1 MLKSLKKIV
10 SLALVGA
17 AGFGYA
23 SEQNSWSYANAQ
35 KSPSNNTS
43 RSDVMSAADS
53 LGAKL
58 SRRDA
63 ASDSSA
69 SDEYENSF
77 RIKLEY
83 ARGFAKKGSYSGR
96 LNNQRVMMPAFR
108 WTGNSG
114 VNAEFWNGITN
125 IGGALVPYVA
135 FGSYEKRPGGDSHS
149 QYLVRRD
156 EDLAQ
161 MQRNK
166 AAGIKNLAY
175 TYTGTTGPIGP
186 DGRPTAIGSSRNLSL
201 VYADIDNFVNFYGR
215 ENIAGYFIDE
225 VNTEDNP
232 SNIAYM
238 ASIYNYIKSKYPE
251 MLVLANNG
259 WGVRDAI
266 APYADVWMLQEVSA
280 DEYINRYRARTSEFE
295 KDPANSSKILHV
307 IYNARPDQY
316 DEIIRLSRERNA
328 ANLFITSDTN
338 AYPGGYDDLPTYFE
352 ALMLAINNFTPKN
365 GSLFSQVAR
374 GGNRVGIEMPRSK
387 VDLDLTKLARNSAY
401 KNLTDT
407 DGQEFNVNVSAIG
420 NYGGDYKD
428 RSGGVKYDHKSD
440 GILLGASKRVD
451 DLTLGVIFG
460 YQKSDAWYEG
470 KFDGVKENIKS
481 YELGLAGRYDFN
493 ENVDLAVNLTYS
505 TNDHKFET
513 NNGFGAIHGAKYKS
527 QIWDFS
533 TRAGYKFLFENG
545 YIKPYLGLGAIR
557 VDEDAISRLRF
568 SSASKTAPN
577 GTAGIYAIK
586 AFGDLQIFA
595 NAEYEHRFSGDSYH
609 ASRKY
614 SDRYD
619 VEGLD
624 YSSGVFNG
632 AIGLKYKILQSVAL
646 SASYEL
652 SESKNS
658 LARAAFDVEF

>member
-10 SLALVGA
+10 SLALIGA

-23 SEQNSWSYANAQ
+23 SEQNSWGYANAQ

-77 RIKLEY
+77 SIKLEY
-83 ARGFAKKGSYSGR
+83 VRGFAKKGSYSGR

-114 VNAEFWNGITN
+114 VNAEFWNGITDV
-125 IGGALVPYVA
+125 GGALVPYVA
-135 FGSYEKRPGGDSHS
+135 FGSYEAATPGDQTT
-149 QYLVRRD
+149 QYLVRRE
-156 EDLAQ
+156 EDAIQ
-161 MQRNK
+161 MKRNI
-166 AAGIKNLAY
+166 AAGISNLGY
-175 TYTGTTGPIGP
+175 TYTKNST
-186 DGRPTAIGSSRNLSL
+186 RNLNL
-201 VYADIDNFVNFYGR
+201 IYADIDNFVNFYGR

-225 VNTEDNP
+225 VNTENNP
-232 SNIAYM
+232 ATIAYM
-238 ASIYNYIKSKYPE
+238 ESIYNYIKTKYPG

-280 DEYINRYRARTSEFE
+280 DDYINHYRPRTSEFE

-307 IYNARPDQY
+307 IYGARPDQY
-316 DEIIRLSRERNA
+316 DEIIRLSRERTA

-338 AYPGGYDDLPTYFE
+338 AYPSGYDDLPTYFE

-374 GGNRVGIEMPRSK
+374 GGNRIGIEMPRSK

-451 DLTLGVIFG
+451 VIFG

-527 QIWDFS
+527 QIWDLS

-557 VDEDAISRLRF
+557 VNEDAISRLKF

-614 SDRYD
+614 SGRYD

-632 AIGLKYKILQSVAL
+632 AIGLKYKIFQSIGL

>member
-10 SLALVGA
+10 SLALIGA

-23 SEQNSWSYANAQ
+23 SEQNSWGYANAQ

-43 RSDVMSAADS
+43 HSDVMSAADS

-77 RIKLEY
+77 SIKLEY
-83 ARGFAKKGSYSGR
+83 VRGFAKKGSYSGR

-114 VNAEFWNGITN
+114 VNAEFWNGITDV
-125 IGGALVPYVA
+125 GGALVPYVA
-135 FGSYEKRPGGDSHS
+135 FGSYEAATPGDQTT
-149 QYLVRRD
+149 QYLVRRE
-156 EDLAQ
+156 EDAIQ
-161 MQRNK
+161 MKRNI
-166 AAGIKNLAY
+166 AAGISNLGY
-175 TYTGTTGPIGP
+175 TYTKNST
-186 DGRPTAIGSSRNLSL
+186 RNLNL
-201 VYADIDNFVNFYGR
+201 IYADIDNFVNFYGR

-225 VNTEDNP
+225 VNTENNP
-232 SNIAYM
+232 ATIAYM
-238 ASIYNYIKSKYPE
+238 ESIYNYIKTKYPG

-280 DEYINRYRARTSEFE
+280 DDYINHYRPRTSEFE

-307 IYNARPDQY
+307 IYGARPDQY

-338 AYPGGYDDLPTYFE
+338 AYPSGYDDLPTYFE

-374 GGNRVGIEMPRSK
+374 GGNRIGIEMPRSK

-527 QIWDFS
+527 QIWDLS

-557 VDEDAISRLRF
+557 VNEDAISRLKF

-614 SDRYD
+614 SGRYD

-632 AIGLKYKILQSVAL
+632 AIGLKYKIFQSIGL

>member
-23 SEQNSWSYANAQ
+23 SEQNSWGYANAQ
-35 KSPSNNTS
+35 KSSSNNTS
-43 RSDVMSAADS
+43 RSDVMNAADS

-58 SRRDA
+58 SRHDA
-63 ASDSSA
+63 ASDNFA

-77 RIKLEY
+77 RINLEY

-186 DGRPTAIGSSRNLSL
+186 DGRPSAIGSSRNLSL

-280 DEYINRYRARTSEFE
+280 DEYINHYRPRTSEFE

-307 IYNARPDQY
+307 IYNARADQY

-338 AYPGGYDDLPTYFE
+338 RYPGGYDDLPSYFE

-365 GSLFSQVAR
+365 GSLFSQAAR
-374 GGNRVGIEMPRSK
+374 SGDRIGIEMPRSK

-481 YELGLAGRYDFN
+481 YEFGLAGRYDFS

-527 QIWDFS
+527 QIWDLS

-545 YIKPYLGLGAIR
+545 YIKPYLGLGVIR
-557 VDEDAISRLRF
+557 VNEDAISRLKF

>member
-10 SLALVGA
+10 SLALIGA

-23 SEQNSWSYANAQ
+23 SEQNSWGYANAQ

-43 RSDVMSAADS
+43 RSDAMSAADS

-63 ASDSSA
+63 ASDNSA

-135 FGSYEKRPGGDSHS
+135 FGSYEAATPGDQTT
-149 QYLVRRD
+149 QYLVRRE
-156 EDLAQ
+156 EDAVQ
-161 MQRNK
+161 MKRNI
-166 AAGIKNLAY
+166 AAGISNLGY
-175 TYTGTTGPIGP
+175 TYTKNST
-186 DGRPTAIGSSRNLSL
+186 RNLNL

-225 VNTEDNP
+225 VNTENNP
-232 SNIAYM
+232 ATISYM
-238 ASIYNYIKSKYPE
+238 QSIYNYIKTKYPG

-280 DEYINRYRARTSEFE
+280 DDYINHYRPRTSEFE

-338 AYPGGYDDLPTYFE
+338 AYPSGYDDLPTYFE

-374 GGNRVGIEMPRSK
+374 SGSRVGIEMPRSK

-420 NYGGDYKD
+420 NYGGDYSD
-428 RSGGVKYDHKSD
+428 RSGGVKYDYKSD
-440 GILLGASKRVD
+440 GILVGISKMMDDFMLGA
-451 DLTLGVIFG
+451 IFG

-481 YELGLAGRYDFN
+481 YEFGLAGRYDFN
-493 ENVDLAVNLTYS
+493 ENVDLAVGLTYS

-557 VDEDAISRLRF
+557 VNEDAISRLRF

-624 YSSGVFNG
+624 YSNGVFNG

-658 LARAAFDVEF
+658 LAKAAFDVEF

>member
-10 SLALVGA
+10 SLALIGA

-23 SEQNSWSYANAQ
+23 SEQNSWGYANAQ

-43 RSDVMSAADS
+43 RSDAMSAADS

-63 ASDSSA
+63 ASDNSA
-69 SDEYENSF
+69 SEQYENSF

-135 FGSYEKRPGGDSHS
+135 FGSYEAATPGDQTT

-156 EDLAQ
+156 EDAVQ
-161 MQRNK
+161 MKRNI
-166 AAGIKNLAY
+166 AAGISNLGY
-175 TYTGTTGPIGP
+175 TYTKNST
-186 DGRPTAIGSSRNLSL
+186 RNLNL

-225 VNTEDNP
+225 VNTENNP
-232 SNIAYM
+232 ATISYM
-238 ASIYNYIKSKYPE
+238 QSIYNYIKTKYPG

-280 DEYINRYRARTSEFE
+280 DDYINHYRPRTSEFE

-338 AYPGGYDDLPTYFE
+338 AYPSGYDDLPTYFE

-374 GGNRVGIEMPRSK
+374 SGSRVGIEMPRSK

-420 NYGGDYKD
+420 NYGGDYSD
-428 RSGGVKYDHKSD
+428 RSGGVKYDYKSD
-440 GILLGASKRVD
+440 GILVGISKMMDDFMLGA
-451 DLTLGVIFG
+451 IFG

-481 YELGLAGRYDFN
+481 YEFGLAGRYDFN
-493 ENVDLAVNLTYS
+493 ENVDLAVGLTYS

-557 VDEDAISRLRF
+557 VNEDAISRLRF

-624 YSSGVFNG
+624 YSNGVFNG

-658 LARAAFDVEF
+658 LAKAAFDVEF

>member
-35 KSPSNNTS
+35 KSLSNNTS

-280 DEYINRYRARTSEFE
+280 DEYINHYRPRTSEFE

-307 IYNARPDQY
+307 IYNARADQY

-338 AYPGGYDDLPTYFE
+338 RYPGGYDDLPSYFE

-365 GSLFSQVAR
+365 GSLFSQAAR
-374 GGNRVGIEMPRSK
+374 SGDRIGIEIPRSK

-481 YELGLAGRYDFN
+481 YELGLAGRYDFS

-557 VDEDAISRLRF
+557 VNEDAISRLRF

>member
-1 MLKSLKKIV
+1 M
-10 SLALVGA
+10 
-17 AGFGYA
+17 
-23 SEQNSWSYANAQ
+23 
-35 KSPSNNTS
+35 
-43 RSDVMSAADS
+43 
-53 LGAKL
+53 
-58 SRRDA
+58 
-63 ASDSSA
+63 
-69 SDEYENSF
+69 
-77 RIKLEY
+77 
-83 ARGFAKKGSYSGR
+83 
-96 LNNQRVMMPAFR
+96 
-108 WTGNSG
+108 
-114 VNAEFWNGITN
+114 
-125 IGGALVPYVA
+125 
-135 FGSYEKRPGGDSHS
+135 
-149 QYLVRRD
+149 
-156 EDLAQ
+156 
-161 MQRNK
+161 
-166 AAGIKNLAY
+166 
-175 TYTGTTGPIGP
+175 
-186 DGRPTAIGSSRNLSL
+186 
-201 VYADIDNFVNFYGR
+201 
-215 ENIAGYFIDE
+215 
-225 VNTEDNP
+225 
-232 SNIAYM
+232 
-238 ASIYNYIKSKYPE
+238 
-251 MLVLANNG
+251 
-259 WGVRDAI
+259 
-266 APYADVWMLQEVSA
+266 
-280 DEYINRYRARTSEFE
+280 
-295 KDPANSSKILHV
+295 HV

-338 AYPGGYDDLPTYFE
+338 AYPSGYDDLPTYFE

-365 GSLFSQVAR
+365 GSLFSQAAR
-374 GGNRVGIEMPRSK
+374 GGNRIGIEMPRSK

-481 YELGLAGRYDFN
+481 YEFGLAGRYDFS

-527 QIWDFS
+527 QIWDLS

-557 VDEDAISRLRF
+557 VNEDAISRLKF

-595 NAEYEHRFSGDSYH
+595 NAEYEYRFSGDSYH

-632 AIGLKYKILQSVAL
+632 AIGLKYKILQSVGL

>member
-451 DLTLGVIFG
+451 DLKLGVIFG

-513 NNGFGAIHGAKYKS
+513 NNGFGAIYGAKYKS

-533 TRAGYKFLFENG
+533 QR
-545 YIKPYLGLGAIR
+545 
-557 VDEDAISRLRF
+557 
-568 SSASKTAPN
+568 
-577 GTAGIYAIK
+577 
-586 AFGDLQIFA
+586 
-595 NAEYEHRFSGDSYH
+595 SG
-609 ASRKY
+609 
-614 SDRYD
+614 
-619 VEGLD
+619 
-624 YSSGVFNG
+624 
-632 AIGLKYKILQSVAL
+632 
-646 SASYEL
+646 
-652 SESKNS
+652 
-658 LARAAFDVEF
+658 

>member
-114 VNAEFWNGITN
+114 VNAEFWKGITN

-295 KDPANSSKILHV
+295 KDPANSAKILHV
-307 IYNARPDQY
+307 IYNASPEQY

-338 AYPGGYDDLPTYFE
+338 RYPGGYDDLPSYFE

-365 GSLFSQVAR
+365 GSLFSQAAR
-374 GGNRVGIEMPRSK
+374 SGDRIGIEMPRSK

-481 YELGLAGRYDFN
+481 YELGLAGRYDFS

-568 SSASKTAPN
+568 SSASKIAPN

-632 AIGLKYKILQSVAL
+632 AIGLKYKILQSVGL

>member
-10 SLALVGA
+10 SLALIGA

-23 SEQNSWSYANAQ
+23 SEQNSWGYANAQ

-135 FGSYEKRPGGDSHS
+135 FGSYEAATPGNQTT
-149 QYLVRRD
+149 QYLVRRE
-156 EDLAQ
+156 EDAVQ
-161 MQRNK
+161 MKRNI
-166 AAGIKNLAY
+166 AAGISNLGY
-175 TYTGTTGPIGP
+175 TYTTNST
-186 DGRPTAIGSSRNLSL
+186 RNLNL

-225 VNTEDNP
+225 VNTENNP
-232 SNIAYM
+232 ATIAYM
-238 ASIYNYIKSKYPE
+238 ANICNYIKAKYPG

-280 DEYINRYRARTSEFE
+280 DDYINHYRPRTSEFE

-338 AYPGGYDDLPTYFE
+338 AYPSGYDDLPTYFE

-374 GGNRVGIEMPRSK
+374 GGNRIGIEMPRSK

-401 KNLTDT
+401 KNLADT

-493 ENVDLAVNLTYS
+493 ENLDLAVGLTYS

-557 VDEDAISRLRF
+557 VNEDAISRLKF

-619 VEGLD
+619 IEGLD

-632 AIGLKYKILQSVAL
+632 AIGLKYKILQSVGL

-658 LARAAFDVEF
+658 LARAGVEAEF

>member
-374 GGNRVGIEMPRSK
+374 GGNRIGIEMPRSK

-481 YELGLAGRYDFN
+481 YELGLAGRYDFS

>member
-10 SLALVGA
+10 SLALIGA

-23 SEQNSWSYANAQ
+23 SEQNSWGYANAQ

-43 RSDVMSAADS
+43 RSDAMSAADS

-63 ASDSSA
+63 ASDNSA
-69 SDEYENSF
+69 SEQYENSF

-135 FGSYEKRPGGDSHS
+135 FGSYEAATPGDQTT
-149 QYLVRRD
+149 QYLVRRE
-156 EDLAQ
+156 EDAVQ
-161 MQRNK
+161 MKRNI
-166 AAGIKNLAY
+166 AAGISNLGY
-175 TYTGTTGPIGP
+175 TYTKNST
-186 DGRPTAIGSSRNLSL
+186 RNLNL

-225 VNTEDNP
+225 VNTENNP
-232 SNIAYM
+232 ATISYM
-238 ASIYNYIKSKYPE
+238 QSIYNYIKTKYPG

-280 DEYINRYRARTSEFE
+280 DDYINHYRPRTSEFE

-338 AYPGGYDDLPTYFE
+338 AYPSGYDDLPTYFE

-374 GGNRVGIEMPRSK
+374 SGSRVGIEMPRSK

-420 NYGGDYKD
+420 NYGGDYSD
-428 RSGGVKYDHKSD
+428 RSGGVKYDYKSD
-440 GILLGASKRVD
+440 GILVGISKMMDDFMLGA
-451 DLTLGVIFG
+451 IFG

-481 YELGLAGRYDFN
+481 YEFGLAGRYDFN
-493 ENVDLAVNLTYS
+493 ENVDLAVGLTYS

-557 VDEDAISRLRF
+557 VNEDAISRLRF

-624 YSSGVFNG
+624 YSNGVFNG

-658 LARAAFDVEF
+658 LAKAAFDVEF

>member
-295 KDPANSSKILHV
+295 KDPANSAKILHV
-307 IYNARPDQY
+307 IYNASPEQY

-338 AYPGGYDDLPTYFE
+338 RYPGGYDDLPSYFE

-365 GSLFSQVAR
+365 GSLFSQAAR
-374 GGNRVGIEMPRSK
+374 SGDRIGIEMPRSK

-481 YELGLAGRYDFN
+481 YEFGLAGRYDFN

-624 YSSGVFNG
+624 YSNGVFNG

>member
-58 SRRDA
+58 SRHDA

-280 DEYINRYRARTSEFE
+280 DEYINHYRPRTSEFE
-295 KDPANSSKILHV
+295 KDPANSAKILHV
-307 IYNARPDQY
+307 IYNASPEQY

-338 AYPGGYDDLPTYFE
+338 RYPGGYDDLPSYFE

-365 GSLFSQVAR
+365 GSLFSQAAR
-374 GGNRVGIEMPRSK
+374 SGDRIGIEMPRSK

-481 YELGLAGRYDFN
+481 YELGLAGRYDFS

-545 YIKPYLGLGAIR
+545 YIKPYLGLGAIM
-557 VDEDAISRLRF
+557 VNEDAISRLKF

-658 LARAAFDVEF
+658 LARAGVEAEF

>member
-451 DLTLGVIFG
+451 DLKLGVIFG

>member
-10 SLALVGA
+10 SLALIGA

-23 SEQNSWSYANAQ
+23 SEQNSWGYADAQ

-43 RSDVMSAADS
+43 RSDVMNAADS

-63 ASDSSA
+63 ASDSSV

-135 FGSYEKRPGGDSHS
+135 FGSYQRRPGGDQTT

-156 EDLAQ
+156 EDAVQ
-161 MQRNK
+161 MKRNI
-166 AAGIKNLAY
+166 AAGIANLGY
-175 TYTGTTGPIGP
+175 TYTKNST
-186 DGRPTAIGSSRNLSL
+186 RNLNL

-225 VNTEDNP
+225 VNTENNP
-232 SNIAYM
+232 ATIAYM
-238 ASIYNYIKSKYPE
+238 QNIYNYIKTKYPG

-280 DEYINRYRARTSEFE
+280 DDYINNYRPRTSEFE

-374 GGNRVGIEMPRSK
+374 RGNRVGIEMPRSK

-401 KNLTDT
+401 KNLIDT

-420 NYGGDYKD
+420 NYGGDYSD
-428 RSGGVKYDHKSD
+428 RSGGVKYDYKSD
-440 GILLGASKRVD
+440 GILVGISKMMDDFTLGA
-451 DLTLGVIFG
+451 IFG

-481 YELGLAGRYDFN
+481 YEFGLAGRYDFN
-493 ENVDLAVNLTYS
+493 ENVDLAVGLTYS

-557 VDEDAISRLRF
+557 VNEDAISRLRF

>member
-114 VNAEFWNGITN
+114 VNADFWNGITDV
-125 IGGALVPYVA
+125 GGALVSYVA

-295 KDPANSSKILHV
+295 KDPANSAKILHV
-307 IYNARPDQY
+307 IYNASPEQY

-338 AYPGGYDDLPTYFE
+338 RYPGGYDDLPSYFE

-460 YQKSDAWYEG
+460 YQKSDAWYES

-527 QIWDFS
+527 QIWDLS

-545 YIKPYLGLGAIR
+545 YIKPYLGLGVIR
-557 VDEDAISRLRF
+557 VNEDAISRLKF

-632 AIGLKYKILQSVAL
+632 AIGLKYKILQSVGL

>member
-135 FGSYEKRPGGDSHS
+135 FGSYEAATPGDQTT

-156 EDLAQ
+156 EDAVQ
-161 MQRNK
+161 MKRNI
-166 AAGIKNLAY
+166 AAGIANLGY
-175 TYTGTTGPIGP
+175 TYTKKST
-186 DGRPTAIGSSRNLSL
+186 RNLNL

-225 VNTEDNP
+225 VDTRDNP
-232 SNIAYM
+232 ATIAYM
-238 ASIYNYIKSKYPE
+238 ANIYNYIKTKYPE

-280 DEYINRYRARTSEFE
+280 DDYINNYRPRTSEFE

-307 IYNARPDQY
+307 IYKARADQY

-338 AYPGGYDDLPTYFE
+338 AYREGYDDLPTYFE

-374 GGNRVGIEMPRSK
+374 RGNRVGIEMPRSK

-420 NYGGDYKD
+420 NYGGDYSD
-428 RSGGVKYDHKSD
+428 RSGGVKYDYKSD
-440 GILLGASKRVD
+440 GILVGISKMMDDFTLGA
-451 DLTLGVIFG
+451 IFG

-481 YELGLAGRYDFN
+481 YEFGLAGRYDFN

-595 NAEYEHRFSGDSYH
+595 NAEYEHRFSSDSYH

-658 LARAAFDVEF
+658 LARAGVEAEF

>member
-10 SLALVGA
+10 SLALIGA

-35 KSPSNNTS
+35 KSSSKNTS
-43 RSDVMSAADS
+43 RFDVMSAADS

-135 FGSYEKRPGGDSHS
+135 FGSYEAATPGNQTT
-149 QYLVRRD
+149 QYLVRRE
-156 EDLAQ
+156 EDAVQ
-161 MQRNK
+161 MKRNI
-166 AAGIKNLAY
+166 AAGIANLGY
-175 TYTGTTGPIGP
+175 TYTKNST
-186 DGRPTAIGSSRNLSL
+186 RNLNL

-338 AYPGGYDDLPTYFE
+338 AYPSGYDDLPTYFE

-481 YELGLAGRYDFN
+481 YELGLAGRYDFS

-557 VDEDAISRLRF
+557 VNEDAISRLKF

-632 AIGLKYKILQSVAL
+632 AIGLKYKILQSVGL

>member
-338 AYPGGYDDLPTYFE
+338 AYPSGYDDLPTYFE

-481 YELGLAGRYDFN
+481 YELGLAGRYDFS

-557 VDEDAISRLRF
+557 VDEDAISRLKF

>member
-225 VNTEDNP
+225 VNTENNP
-232 SNIAYM
+232 ATIAYM
-238 ASIYNYIKSKYPE
+238 ESIYNYIKTKYPG

-280 DEYINRYRARTSEFE
+280 DEYINHYRPRTSEFE

-316 DEIIRLSRERNA
+316 NEIIRLSRERNA

-338 AYPGGYDDLPTYFE
+338 AYPSGYDDLPTYFE

-401 KNLTDT
+401 KNLADT

-481 YELGLAGRYDFN
+481 YELGLAGRYDFS

-505 TNDHKFET
+505 TNDHKFQT

-557 VDEDAISRLRF
+557 VDEDAISRLKF
-568 SSASKTAPN
+568 SSTSKTAPN

-624 YSSGVFNG
+624 YSNGVFNG
-632 AIGLKYKILQSVAL
+632 AIGLKYKILQSVGL

>member
-1 MLKSLKKIV
+1 MK
-10 SLALVGA
+10 
-17 AGFGYA
+17 
-23 SEQNSWSYANAQ
+23 
-35 KSPSNNTS
+35 
-43 RSDVMSAADS
+43 R
-53 LGAKL
+53 
-58 SRRDA
+58 
-63 ASDSSA
+63 
-69 SDEYENSF
+69 
-77 RIKLEY
+77 
-83 ARGFAKKGSYSGR
+83 
-96 LNNQRVMMPAFR
+96 
-108 WTGNSG
+108 
-114 VNAEFWNGITN
+114 N
-125 IGGALVPYVA
+125 I
-135 FGSYEKRPGGDSHS
+135 
-149 QYLVRRD
+149 
-156 EDLAQ
+156 
-161 MQRNK
+161 
-166 AAGIKNLAY
+166 AAGISNLGY
-175 TYTGTTGPIGP
+175 TYTKNST
-186 DGRPTAIGSSRNLSL
+186 RNLNL

-225 VNTEDNP
+225 VNTENNP
-232 SNIAYM
+232 ATIAYM
-238 ASIYNYIKSKYPE
+238 ANIYNYIKTKYPG

-266 APYADVWMLQEVSA
+266 ASYADVWMLQEVSA
-280 DEYINRYRARTSEFE
+280 DEYINHYRPRTSEFE
-295 KDPANSSKILHV
+295 KDLANSSKILHV

-338 AYPGGYDDLPTYFE
+338 AYPSGYDDLPTYFE

-493 ENVDLAVNLTYS
+493 ENVDLAVGLTYS

-557 VDEDAISRLRF
+557 VNEDAISRLKF

-658 LARAAFDVEF
+658 LARAGVEAEF

>member
-10 SLALVGA
+10 SLALIGA

-23 SEQNSWSYANAQ
+23 SEQNSWGYADAQ

-43 RSDVMSAADS
+43 RSDAMSAADS

-135 FGSYEKRPGGDSHS
+135 FGSYEAAIPGDQTT

-156 EDLAQ
+156 EDAVQ
-161 MQRNK
+161 MKRNI
-166 AAGIKNLAY
+166 AAGIANLGY
-175 TYTGTTGPIGP
+175 TYTKNST
-186 DGRPTAIGSSRNLSL
+186 RNLNL

-225 VNTEDNP
+225 VNTENNP
-232 SNIAYM
+232 ATIAYM
-238 ASIYNYIKSKYPE
+238 QNIYNYIKTKYPG

-280 DEYINRYRARTSEFE
+280 DDYINNYRPRTSEFE

-338 AYPGGYDDLPTYFE
+338 AYPSGYDDLPTYFE

-420 NYGGDYKD
+420 NYGGDYSD
-428 RSGGVKYDHKSD
+428 RSGGVKYDYKSD
-440 GILLGASKRVD
+440 GILVGISKMMDDFTLGA
-451 DLTLGVIFG
+451 IFG

-481 YELGLAGRYDFN
+481 YEFGLAGRYDFN

>member
-114 VNAEFWNGITN
+114 VNADFWNGITDV
-125 IGGALVPYVA
+125 GGALVSYVA

-295 KDPANSSKILHV
+295 KDPANSAKILHV
-307 IYNARPDQY
+307 IYNASPEQY

-338 AYPGGYDDLPTYFE
+338 RYPGGYDDLPTYFE

-374 GGNRVGIEMPRSK
+374 GGNRIGIEMPRSK

-557 VDEDAISRLRF
+557 VNEDAISRLKF
-568 SSASKTAPN
+568 GSASKTAPN

-632 AIGLKYKILQSVAL
+632 AIGLKYKIFQSVGL

>member
-10 SLALVGA
+10 SLALIGA

-23 SEQNSWSYANAQ
+23 SEQNSWGYANAQ
-35 KSPSNNTS
+35 KSSSNNTS
-43 RSDVMSAADS
+43 RSDVMNAADS

-58 SRRDA
+58 SRHDA
-63 ASDSSA
+63 ASDNFA

-280 DEYINRYRARTSEFE
+280 DEYINHYRPRTSEFE

-338 AYPGGYDDLPTYFE
+338 RYPGGYDDLPTYFE

-365 GSLFSQVAR
+365 GSLFSQAAR
-374 GGNRVGIEMPRSK
+374 SGDRIGIEMPRSK

-481 YELGLAGRYDFN
+481 YELGLAGRYDFS

-527 QIWDFS
+527 QIWDLS

-557 VDEDAISRLRF
+557 VNEDAISRLKF

-595 NAEYEHRFSGDSYH
+595 NAEYEYRFSGDSYH

-632 AIGLKYKILQSVAL
+632 AIGLKYKILQSVGL

>member
-23 SEQNSWSYANAQ
+23 SEQNSWGYADAQ

-63 ASDSSA
+63 ASDNSA

-135 FGSYEKRPGGDSHS
+135 FGSYEAAIPGNQAT

-156 EDLAQ
+156 EDAVQ
-161 MQRNK
+161 MKRNI
-166 AAGIKNLAY
+166 AAGIANLGY
-175 TYTGTTGPIGP
+175 TYTKNST
-186 DGRPTAIGSSRNLSL
+186 RNLNL
-201 VYADIDNFVNFYGR
+201 VYADIDNFVNFYDR

-225 VNTEDNP
+225 VNTENNP
-232 SNIAYM
+232 ATIAYM
-238 ASIYNYIKSKYPE
+238 ANIYNYIKTKYPG

-280 DEYINRYRARTSEFE
+280 DEYINHYRPRTSEFE

-338 AYPGGYDDLPTYFE
+338 AYPSGYDDLPTYFE

-374 GGNRVGIEMPRSK
+374 GGNRIGIEMPRSK

-527 QIWDFS
+527 QIWDLS
-533 TRAGYKFLFENG
+533 ARAGYKFLFESG
-545 YIKPYLGLGAIR
+545 YIKPYLGLGAIM
-557 VDEDAISRLRF
+557 VNEDAISRLKF

-632 AIGLKYKILQSVAL
+632 AIGLKYNILQSVGL

>member
-10 SLALVGA
+10 SLALIGA

-43 RSDVMSAADS
+43 RSDVMNAADS

-63 ASDSSA
+63 ASDSSV

-338 AYPGGYDDLPTYFE
+338 RYPGGYDDLSSYFE

-365 GSLFSQVAR
+365 GSLFSQAAR
-374 GGNRVGIEMPRSK
+374 SGNRVGIEMPRSK

-407 DGQEFNVNVSAIG
+407 DGQEFNVNVSTIG

-545 YIKPYLGLGAIR
+545 YIKPYLGLGAIM
-557 VDEDAISRLRF
+557 VNEDAISRLKF

>member
-1 MLKSLKKIV
+1 
-10 SLALVGA
+10 
-17 AGFGYA
+17 
-23 SEQNSWSYANAQ
+23 
-35 KSPSNNTS
+35 
-43 RSDVMSAADS
+43 
-53 LGAKL
+53 
-58 SRRDA
+58 
-63 ASDSSA
+63 
-69 SDEYENSF
+69 
-77 RIKLEY
+77 
-83 ARGFAKKGSYSGR
+83 
-96 LNNQRVMMPAFR
+96 
-108 WTGNSG
+108 
-114 VNAEFWNGITN
+114 
-125 IGGALVPYVA
+125 
-135 FGSYEKRPGGDSHS
+135 
-149 QYLVRRD
+149 
-156 EDLAQ
+156 
-161 MQRNK
+161 
-166 AAGIKNLAY
+166 
-175 TYTGTTGPIGP
+175 
-186 DGRPTAIGSSRNLSL
+186 
-201 VYADIDNFVNFYGR
+201 
-215 ENIAGYFIDE
+215 
-225 VNTEDNP
+225 
-232 SNIAYM
+232 
-238 ASIYNYIKSKYPE
+238 
-251 MLVLANNG
+251 
-259 WGVRDAI
+259 
-266 APYADVWMLQEVSA
+266 
-280 DEYINRYRARTSEFE
+280 
-295 KDPANSSKILHV
+295 
-307 IYNARPDQY
+307 
-316 DEIIRLSRERNA
+316 
-328 ANLFITSDTN
+328 
-338 AYPGGYDDLPTYFE
+338 
-352 ALMLAINNFTPKN
+352 
-365 GSLFSQVAR
+365 
-374 GGNRVGIEMPRSK
+374 MPRSK

-481 YELGLAGRYDFN
+481 YEFGLAGRYDFN
-493 ENVDLAVNLTYS
+493 ENVDLAVGLTYS

>member
-69 SDEYENSF
+69 SEQYESSF

-135 FGSYEKRPGGDSHS
+135 FGSYKKRPGGDSHS

-280 DEYINRYRARTSEFE
+280 DEYINHYRPRTSEFE
-295 KDPANSSKILHV
+295 KDPANSAKILHV
-307 IYNARPDQY
+307 IYNASPEQY

-338 AYPGGYDDLPTYFE
+338 AYPSGYDDLPTYFE

-365 GSLFSQVAR
+365 GSLFSQAAR
-374 GGNRVGIEMPRSK
+374 SGDRIGIEMPRSK

-481 YELGLAGRYDFN
+481 YEFGLAGRYDFN
-493 ENVDLAVNLTYS
+493 ENVDLAVGLTYS

-527 QIWDFS
+527 QIWDFN

-632 AIGLKYKILQSVAL
+632 AIGLKYKIFQSIGL

>member
-23 SEQNSWSYANAQ
+23 SEQNSWSYTNAQ

-225 VNTEDNP
+225 VNTENNP
-232 SNIAYM
+232 VTIAYM
-238 ASIYNYIKSKYPE
+238 KSIYNYIKTKYPG

-280 DEYINRYRARTSEFE
+280 DEYINHYRPRTSEFE

-338 AYPGGYDDLPTYFE
+338 AYPSGYDDLPTYFE
-352 ALMLAINNFTPKN
+352 ALMLAINNLTPKN

-374 GGNRVGIEMPRSK
+374 GGNRIGIEMPRSK

-533 TRAGYKFLFENG
+533 TKAGYKFLFENG

-557 VDEDAISRLRF
+557 VNEDAISRLKF

-595 NAEYEHRFSGDSYH
+595 NAEYEHRFSSDSYH

-619 VEGLD
+619 IEGLD

-632 AIGLKYKILQSVAL
+632 AIGLKYKILQSVGL

>member
-307 IYNARPDQY
+307 IYNARADQY

-451 DLTLGVIFG
+451 DLKLGVIFG

>member
-10 SLALVGA
+10 SLALIGA

-23 SEQNSWSYANAQ
+23 SEQNSWGYANAQ

-63 ASDSSA
+63 ASDNSA
-69 SDEYENSF
+69 SEQYESSF

-135 FGSYEKRPGGDSHS
+135 FGSYEAATPGDQTT

-156 EDLAQ
+156 EDAVQ
-161 MQRNK
+161 MKRNI
-166 AAGIKNLAY
+166 AAGIANLGY
-175 TYTGTTGPIGP
+175 TYTKNST
-186 DGRPTAIGSSRNLSL
+186 RNLNL

-225 VNTEDNP
+225 VNTENNP
-232 SNIAYM
+232 ATIAYM
-238 ASIYNYIKSKYPE
+238 ANIYNYIKTKYPG

-280 DEYINRYRARTSEFE
+280 DEYINRYRPRTSEFE

-307 IYNARPDQY
+307 IYGARPDQY

-338 AYPGGYDDLPTYFE
+338 AYPSGYDDLPTYFE

-374 GGNRVGIEMPRSK
+374 SGNRVGIEMPRSK

-401 KNLTDT
+401 KNLADT

-420 NYGGDYKD
+420 NYGGDYSD
-428 RSGGVKYDHKSD
+428 RSGGVKYDYKSD
-440 GILLGASKRVD
+440 GILVGISKMMDDFTLGA
-451 DLTLGVIFG
+451 IFG

-481 YELGLAGRYDFN
+481 YEFGLAGRYDFN

-505 TNDHKFET
+505 MNDHKFET

-557 VDEDAISRLRF
+557 VNEDAISRLRF